1 MLTNKQ
7 KESIRN
13 VKLYDYAFK
22 EKNGKAIQYN
32 GKEFNIPSF
41 EELKQSVFSEIFN
54 LGFSKIKVVKPYKAN
69 CIIRV
74 YQKLHYTYE
83 FGGETDTYNLYGAH
97 CYTLNNRKWITS
109 AFQDDSEINYS
120 KCIIKHWLFQD
131 EYIDLDCDFVDYYVK
146 IS

>member
-1 MLTNKQ
+1 MLTYFQ

-13 VKLYDYAFK
+13 VTFYDYAFK
-22 EKNGKAIQYN
+22 EKKGKAIQYD
-32 GKEFNIPSF
+32 GKEFIIPSF
-41 EELKQSVFSEIFN
+41 VELRQSIISEILK
-54 LGFSKIKVVKPYKAN
+54 LGFSKVEIVKPSKAN

-97 CYTLNNRKWITS
+97 CYTLNDRKWITS
-109 AFQDDSEINYS
+109 AFQDDFEINYS
-120 KCIIKHWLFQD
+120 KCIIRHWICQD
-131 EYIDLDCDFVDYYVK
+131 EYIDFDCDFFDCYVQ